1 MGQGV
6 LSVPSSTLRR
16 IADVV
21 GTPVYVYDAQAI
33 RESFSELTDSLSG
46 VPHRIYYSVKANSNL
61 TILRLIRSLGAGADI
76 VSGGELV
83 RASSAGFAGR
93 EIVFSGVGKTEEELS
108 SALDAGV
115 GLINVESQSELAMLR
130 DLASS
135 RQVTAQFGI
144 RVNPDVTTDTHPYT
158 QTGERGMK
166 FGVPLDDVAPMV
178 RWSAEQRHL
187 DFSAL
192 GVHIGSQITDAQ
204 HYANAVGKLL
214 NLLQQIETGGT
225 VGPRSLGIGGGL
237 GIAYRQGVR
246 LEPSAFAEAVRPLW
260 EKSQLPIALEPGRCL
275 VGNAGSLLT
284 RCVRVKESG
293 GRKFVVVDAAM
304 NDFLRPSL
312 YGAEHDINV
321 VGAESG
327 NGDCRYD
334 VVGPVCETGDFLGTD
349 RVLPET
355 RAGALLAI
363 AGAGAYGFTMSSTYN
378 SRPRAAEVMVDGD
391 RWTVIRARENRQ
403 DLMRGEIFS
412 DDELCWETGSEA

>member
-1 MGQGV
+1 M
-6 LSVPSSTLRR
+6 
-16 IADVV
+16 V
-21 GTPVYVYDAQAI
+21 GTPVYVYDVQTI

-83 RASSAGFAGR
+83 RALNAGFAGR

-108 SALDAGV
+108 SALDASV
-115 GLINVESQSELAMLR
+115 GLINVESQSELALLGDIAR
-130 DLASS
+130 S

-144 RVNPDVTTDTHPYT
+144 RVNPDVATDTHTYT

-166 FGVPLDDVAPMV
+166 FGVPLDDVVKMV

-204 HYANAVGKLL
+204 HYADAVGKLL
-214 NLLQQIETGGT
+214 SLLQQIKTGGMAE
-225 VGPRSLGIGGGL
+225 PRSLGIGGGL
-237 GIAYRQGVR
+237 GITYRQDAR

-260 EKSQLPIALEPGRCL
+260 ERSQLPITLEPGRFL
-275 VGNAGSLLT
+275 VGNAGLLLT
-284 RCVRVKESG
+284 RCVRTKESG

-312 YGAEHDINV
+312 YGAEHDISV

-327 NGDCRYD
+327 NGDSRYD
-334 VVGPVCETGDFLGTD
+334 VVGPVCETGDFLGTNRD
-349 RVLPET
+349 LPEV
-355 RAGALLAI
+355 RAGALMAI

-378 SRPRAAEVMVDGD
+378 SRPLVAEVMVDGD
-391 RWTVIRARENRQ
+391 CWAVIRARESRQ

-412 DDELCWETGSEA
+412 DDDLCWETCSEA